1 MQYAEVRLKL
11 RSENVIKVMQVST
24 DSNIGGAGIWLLT
37 FLKFYDREKIDVV
50 VVIPEDSALKS
61 RIEELGVRYI
71 EAEGIRDVSFS
82 KEAIGNLREIIRR
95 EKPDVIH
102 THASLSARIAA
113 KLENVPAANTRHCL
127 EAPKKGI
134 KRLIYRT
141 LNNYLSDAVVAVSK
155 AVYNNLSEDGIP
167 DNKLRLIYNGVQ
179 PLEILSLE
187 KIQEIKS
194 GLGLEN
200 SFTVGIFARL
210 ESVKN
215 HMLFLRAA
223 AAMYQV
229 NDAFRFIIVGG
240 GSMEEELKKEVKR
253 LGIEKAVIFTGYVKD
268 VTGYMNAVDVNVLTS
283 DFEALSISLIE
294 GMTVGKPCVT
304 TDAGGTREVVENG
317 VSGFVVPVNDA
328 VNLSACIMKLAS
340 DPALCRCM
348 GEAGRKM
355 ALEKFSPV
363 EMCDKLYTMYEE
375 LADI

>member
-1 MQYAEVRLKL
+1 M
-11 RSENVIKVMQVST
+11 IKVMQVST
-24 DSNIGGAGIWLLT
+24 DSNIGGAGVWLLT
-37 FLKFYDREKIDVV
+37 FLKFYNREKFDMV
-50 VVIPEDSALKS
+50 VVIPKDSALKS
-61 RIEELGVRYI
+61 RIEELGVRYV
-71 EAEGIRDVSFS
+71 EADGIRDVSFS

-113 KLENVPAANTRHCL
+113 KLEKVPAANTRHCL

-155 AVYNNLSEDGIP
+155 AVYDNLFEDGIP
-167 DNKLRLIYNGVQ
+167 ENKLKLIYNGVE
-179 PLEILSLE
+179 PLEIANAD
-187 KIQEIKS
+187 KIRKMKAAM
-194 GLGLEN
+194 GFEN
-200 SFTVGIFARL
+200 CFTVGIFARL
-210 ESVKN
+210 EPVKN
-215 HMLFLRAA
+215 HMLFLQAA
-223 AAMYQV
+223 SAIYQV
-229 NDAFRFIIVGG
+229 NDAFRFLIVGG

-253 LGIEKAVIFTGYVKD
+253 LGLENAVVFTGYVRD
-268 VTGYMNAVDVNVLTS
+268 VAELMNTVDVNVLTS

-294 GMTVGKPCVT
+294 GMTLGKPCVT
-304 TDAGGTREVVENG
+304 TDAGGTKEVVENG

-340 DPALCRCM
+340 DPALCKCM
-348 GEAGRKM
+348 GEAGRKS

-363 EMCDKLYTMYEE
+363 EMCDKLYAMYKE